1 VGWVNRAALA
11 LPIAW
16 LTVYGGACGAGA
28 SGVTGDPAAGAATE
42 AGAPVAYE
50 PHLAGDLYQAAPGGP
65 TDEALASVLARKPY
79 AGSPK
84 AAAWIVPLDGARV
97 ARATPMTLAW
107 SPTSAAL
114 LPQPSGAPREREPSP
129 WARAEPTPPPR
140 HRAPFPWGAERL
152 AHAHNAPYS
161 GVAYLLEIST
171 AAERGVFR
179 LFTAQ
184 TSFTPDAALWERLAT
199 AQGPITLEL
208 RTARFTDN
216 RIDPDGGPFSTL
228 PIAVT
233 FAP

>member
-16 LTVYGGACGAGA
+16 VTVYGGACGSSAM
-28 SGVTGDPAAGAATE
+28 SDAAADAAPE
-42 AGAPVAYE
+42 AGAPVAYD
-50 PHLAGDLYQAAPGGP
+50 PHLPGDPYQAAPGGP

-84 AAAWIVPLDGARV
+84 AAAWIVPIDGARL
-97 ARATPMTLAW
+97 ARATPTTLAW
-107 SPTSAAL
+107 SPTSATL
-114 LPQPSGAPREREPSP
+114 LPRPSGA
-129 WARAEPTPPPR
+129 PR
-140 HRAPFPWGAERL
+140 HRAPFPWGPERL

-171 AAERGVFR
+171 ATERGVFR

-184 TSFTPDAALWERLAT
+184 TSFTPDAALWERLA
-199 AQGPITLEL
+199 AAPGPITLEL

-216 RIDPDGGPFSTL
+216 RIDPDGGPFSTP

>member
-1 VGWVNRAALA
+1 VGWANRAALA

-16 LTVYGGACGAGA
+16 LTVYGGACGSGAAG
-28 SGVTGDPAAGAATE
+28 VRTDPAADATPE
-42 AGAPVAYE
+42 AGAAVAYE
-50 PHLAGDLYQAAPGGP
+50 PHLPGDPYQPAPGGP
-65 TDEALASVLARKPY
+65 TDEALASVLARRPY

-84 AAAWIVPLDGARV
+84 AAAWIVPLDGARL
-97 ARATPMTLAW
+97 ARATPITLAW

-114 LPQPSGAPREREPSP
+114 LPRPSGA
-129 WARAEPTPPPR
+129 PPPR

-171 AAERGVFR
+171 ATERGVFR

-184 TSFTPDAALWERLAT
+184 TSFTPDAALWERLA
-199 AQGPITLEL
+199 AAPGPITLEL
-208 RTARFTDN
+208 RTSRFTDN
-216 RIDPDGGPFSTL
+216 RIDPDGGPFSTP